1 MPDHAVATYMIRI
14 QAGRMRH
21 PVGELVRESPVEN
34 RLHVFVRRAGKS
46 SSITGKGISCR
57 FMREGEEEEEV
68 EEKGEE
74 EGEGGDGGGGGGRG
88 GG

>member
-1 MPDHAVATYMIRI
+1 
-14 QAGRMRH
+14 MRH

-74 EGEGGDGGGGGGRG
+74 EGEGGDGGGGG
-88 GG
+88 